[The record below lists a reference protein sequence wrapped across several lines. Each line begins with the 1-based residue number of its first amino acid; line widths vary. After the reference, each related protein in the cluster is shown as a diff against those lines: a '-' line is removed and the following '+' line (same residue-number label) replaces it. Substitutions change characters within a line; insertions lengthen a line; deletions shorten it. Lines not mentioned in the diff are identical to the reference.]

1 MVGAPC
7 WTVLGGRIQLAF
19 TQLFA
24 VPAML
29 KRVTLLEEA
38 LPEAHSVSPPRTPP
52 PSPP

>member
-38 LPEAHSVSPPRTPP
+38 LPEADSVPPPLAPP